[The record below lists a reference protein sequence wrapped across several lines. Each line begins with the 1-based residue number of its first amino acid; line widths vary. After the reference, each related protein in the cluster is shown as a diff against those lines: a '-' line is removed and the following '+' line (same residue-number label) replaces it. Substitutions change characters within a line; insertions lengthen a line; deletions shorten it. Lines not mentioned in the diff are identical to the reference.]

1 MLTTAL
7 LLIIIEYTGVLLA
20 IIADLAS
27 GLRKARAKRIPHTSR
42 ALRRTVDKIAR
53 YFNAL
58 FALTILDGMI
68 IAGIVY
74 LRTTDVATFPII
86 PIFSMLGAIALT
98 IIEIKSICEK
108 VLGTTSIPRA
118 DGGTIE
124 LGGEWREV
132 DYKDLIIEATGNPDW
147 FSLSRDEKLAA
158 AKALAK
164 KTNSD
169 IELSDDLEDYE
180 ITNNV
185 YGKLVEPNLIQPTFV
200 CTFLANFVHW
210 LNSIRTILAF
220 SMFSNFA

>member
-27 GLRKARAKRIPHTSR
+27 GLRKARAKRIPRTSR

-108 VLGTTSIPRA
+108 AEDKGDLSQAATTIKELLESPSFK
-118 DGGTIE
+118 TIIKQ
-124 LGGEWREV
+124 LQN
-132 DYKDLIIEATGNPDW
+132 NP
-147 FSLSRDEKLAA
+147 
-158 AKALAK
+158 K
-164 KTNSD
+164 K
-169 IELSDDLEDYE
+169 
-180 ITNNV
+180 
-185 YGKLVEPNLIQPTFV
+185 
-200 CTFLANFVHW
+200 
-210 LNSIRTILAF
+210 
-220 SMFSNFA
+220 

>member
-1 MLTTAL
+1 MPAGIKKKYVFSVILSKKLPFQRENKLSTLNFQFTLQTYKTMLTTAL

-27 GLRKARAKRIPHTSR
+27 GLRKARAKRIPRTSR

-108 VLGTTSIPRA
+108 TEEKGDLSQA
-118 DGGTIE
+118 ANTIKE
-124 LGGEWREV
+124 LLESPSF
-132 DYKDLIIEATGNPDW
+132 KTIIKQLQN
-147 FSLSRDEKLAA
+147 
-158 AKALAK
+158 
-164 KTNSD
+164 NS
-169 IELSDDLEDYE
+169 
-180 ITNNV
+180 TNN
-185 YGKLVEPNLIQPTFV
+185 
-200 CTFLANFVHW
+200 
-210 LNSIRTILAF
+210 
-220 SMFSNFA
+220 

>member
-1 MLTTAL
+1 MFILSFCLNKDARRNKEKTCPSVLLSQKISAPFSGFRAKTTLNFQFSTFNFQFTHQTLQTMLTTVL

-27 GLRKARAKRIPHTSR
+27 GLRKARAKRIPRTSR

-74 LRTTDVATFPII
+74 LRTTNVATFPII

-108 VLGTTSIPRA
+108 AEDKGDLSQA
-118 DGGTIE
+118 ANTIKE
-124 LGGEWREV
+124 LLESPSF
-132 DYKDLIIEATGNPDW
+132 KTIIKQLQN
-147 FSLSRDEKLAA
+147 
-158 AKALAK
+158 
-164 KTNSD
+164 NS
-169 IELSDDLEDYE
+169 
-180 ITNNV
+180 TNN
-185 YGKLVEPNLIQPTFV
+185 
-200 CTFLANFVHW
+200 
-210 LNSIRTILAF
+210 
-220 SMFSNFA
+220 